1 MKTDSLPEVRVCG
14 STCPMPSRHPVGT
27 FLVLASG
34 LLLAL
39 GGCTGYAPKPL
50 DIDATHASWVS
61 RSPSDPSVRA
71 FAERLALSEATVPP
85 VGVER
90 RGFDPGDGLALHEAE
105 AVALVFNPDLR
116 LARLEAN
123 VTRATARYAGLWQD
137 PSLGMDFER
146 IVSGAD
152 GANPWV
158 AGSAIGITIPLSGRL
173 EAEKSRAGAAHAADL
188 DRVVAKEWKTRSM
201 LRELWIEWSAA
212 RMRLDLA
219 EELTGEL
226 RELADLVNR
235 QERAG
240 SMTRVETRLFLV
252 EVSSR
257 EADRISNASRVR
269 EYELQL
275 RSVMGLMPDSPLVL
289 VPTVVYEP
297 RTTDG
302 DQLRKLIEASNPEL
316 LAVRTEYEVS
326 EQMLRAEIR
335 RQYPDLTIGPGYGTD
350 QGDDRVQLGIS
361 LPLPLWNRNQQGI
374 AEAIARREV
383 AQGRFEATYEHI
395 FSELAMAIT
404 RHESGRSQ
412 RALIESS
419 VIPLA
424 DEQEADVRR
433 IAALGRVDPLM
444 LLEAI
449 KARHAAKVRIVEA
462 MATESMGAIRMDMLI
477 GPPVNPV
484 PALVETTPQPNPS
497 QNSRPKN
504 EANP

>member
-1 MKTDSLPEVRVCG
+1 
-14 STCPMPSRHPVGT
+14 
-27 FLVLASG
+27 
-34 LLLAL
+34 
-39 GGCTGYAPKPL
+39 
-50 DIDATHASWVS
+50 
-61 RSPSDPSVRA
+61 
-71 FAERLALSEATVPP
+71 
-85 VGVER
+85 
-90 RGFDPGDGLALHEAE
+90 
-105 AVALVFNPDLR
+105 
-116 LARLEAN
+116 
-123 VTRATARYAGLWQD
+123 
-137 PSLGMDFER
+137 MDFER